1 MECAGIMG
9 AIPFERAMLKSPSIP
24 FTKLPANISTRL
36 RVEEKLAAAE
46 RAHFLE
52 CGKHAR

>member
-24 FTKLPANISTRL
+24 FTELPANISTRL

-46 RAHFLE
+46 RAHFLG